1 MICVG
6 KVFVMGIIKIGA
18 VGSVDIDGYY
28 KIDGV
33 SRSVYIVHR
42 DLHKELYKTLCHVME
57 IDKYSIINNFIYYI
71 T

>member
-1 MICVG
+1 
-6 KVFVMGIIKIGA
+6 MGIIKNGA

-28 KIDGV
+28 IIDGV
-33 SRSVYIVHR
+33 SSSVYIVHR

>member
-1 MICVG
+1 MHCVG

-28 KIDGV
+28 IIDGV
-33 SRSVYIVHR
+33 SSSVYIVHR
-42 DLHKELYKTLCHVME
+42 DLHKELYKTRCHVVE